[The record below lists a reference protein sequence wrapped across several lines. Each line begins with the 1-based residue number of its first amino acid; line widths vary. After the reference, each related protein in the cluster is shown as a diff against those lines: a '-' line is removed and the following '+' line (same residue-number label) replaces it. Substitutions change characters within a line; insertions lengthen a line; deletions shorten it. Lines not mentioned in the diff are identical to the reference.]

1 MRCSCKRN
9 NLGPVYRCSA
19 LAASARRCYYCVV
32 LQRCSV
38 LVVDES
44 CGSDDSTTR
53 VFLASAQRLASWTQ
67 PVGLNSI
74 ALQLNDTSGETGL
87 KAEKN
92 LDSRGLWF
100 QTRSRAAAFI
110 CRLPFICVLE
120 ALLSTAALR
129 NLSQLY
135 ENSAAALC
143 AHAPRLT
150 LLHTRCAVGLPQPR
164 FACVDVAPRA
174 LRRRARRTAAASP
187 PRRSRANARAVA

>member
-74 ALQLNDTSGETGL
+74 ALQLNDTSGETGMVS
-87 KAEKN
+87 EKN
-92 LDSRGLWF
+92 LDSG
-100 QTRSRAAAFI
+100 
-110 CRLPFICVLE
+110 
-120 ALLSTAALR
+120 
-129 NLSQLY
+129 
-135 ENSAAALC
+135 
-143 AHAPRLT
+143 
-150 LLHTRCAVGLPQPR
+150 
-164 FACVDVAPRA
+164 ACGFKQCHE
-174 LRRRARRTAAASP
+174 LRRSFVVCHLSAFWRP
-187 PRRSRANARAVA
+187 F

>member
-1 MRCSCKRN
+1 MFF
-9 NLGPVYRCSA
+9 G
-19 LAASARRCYYCVV
+19 V
-32 LQRCSV
+32 LH
-38 LVVDES
+38 
-44 CGSDDSTTR
+44 SDGR
-53 VFLASAQRLASWTQ
+53 SWTQ

-74 ALQLNDTSGETGL
+74 ALQLNDTSGETGMVS
-87 KAEKN
+87 EKN
-92 LDSRGLWF
+92 LDSGACGFKQCHELR
-100 QTRSRAAAFI
+100 RSFVV
-110 CRLPFICVLE
+110 CQFICVFEL
-120 ALLSTAALR
+120 LLSTAALR

-150 LLHTRCAVGLPQPR
+150 LLHTRCAVGLPQPQ